1 MRPEIY
7 KQYDD
12 DWRWLPYPGS
22 GSYLDDSGCG
32 CLAVYHAAIELEPY
46 KDLTVPQCR
55 DYMVQFATVKNGTLW
70 DGITKGLEHYGYN
83 VHWREADDMDDIFRE
98 LKSSLNSGVILFAKK
113 DAWSYG
119 PDGTLWTK
127 TGHYIYFGDYE
138 IRSDG
143 THWFY
148 LKDSGQRDHDGWIC
162 FEKSMKGCCRNVWI
176 CKSAKDAPAPTPT
189 PTPDDGHY
197 HGLYPAVR
205 LYLEPG
211 DRGENV
217 TRLQKYVDWYFDG
230 AFFKAC
236 GPADGVYGKNTLKW
250 VNKMLTDFF
259 GAAEAD
265 GLVGPKTIARMKEY
279 SKKAPKPEP
288 TPSLNGIVLDVS
300 DFQDDIDWAKAK
312 ASGVAGVIVRCGLR
326 GGEKGDLRQDSMFLE
341 HITAAHKAGLKVGV
355 YMFTTA
361 INAAEGR
368 EEAVF
373 ALNQIKKAGLPMSYP
388 IAIDTENVFWEGGG
402 KGRAN
407 EDKLSAEKRTEAVR
421 AFHEEMKT
429 NGYDSMTY
437 ASLSWFRNCLDMSK
451 LPYKVWVAQYNETC
465 HYEGE
470 KALWQYTSEGR
481 ISGYGGVV
489 DMSKNYLPDNYD
501 PRIKPTPTPTPTPDP
516 KPYSGLYP
524 TAAEIK
530 AASNIGIHRR
540 MCIWGRKIAAD
551 DRYRYVY
558 FDEPYGEECAICHPH
573 GGKNEGWQ
581 CIGLGAAVW
590 HHGGCIPTACH
601 CGVVWQGRGSTLDLY
616 EASTDAQALALAQ
629 KHFGVKDL
637 QIIRNRNGIPKAQ
650 WQMGDYCCQ
659 IINGNVFQHVFVY
672 LGGGEI
678 VDASSQHADKR
689 KDIAVRS
696 YSGYSA
702 KVIVRYTGGFTYI
715 QKYDEGTA
723 VLKWQDFLNWW
734 SDGQFYKEC
743 GAGDGIFGENTHKWS
758 VKFQEEV
765 MGKGQGDGT
774 VGPKTIAAAQSVR
787 K

>member
-22 GSYLDDSGCG
+22 GYYLDDLGCG
-32 CLAVYHAAIELEPY
+32 CLAVYHAAIELDPF

-98 LKSSLNSGVILFAKK
+98 LKSSLKSGVILFAKK
-113 DAWSYG
+113 DAPSYG

-148 LKDSGQRDHDGWIC
+148 LKDSGQRDHDGWFC
-162 FEKSMKGCCRNVWI
+162 FEKSMKGCCRNVWVL
-176 CKSAKDAPAPTPT
+176 KSTKEAPAPTPT

-197 HGLYPAVR
+197 KGLYPSVR

-312 ASGVAGVIVRCGLR
+312 TSGVAGVIVRCGLR

-421 AFHEEMKT
+421 AFHEEMKA

-481 ISGYGGVV
+481 ILGCGGVV

-501 PRIKPTPTPTPTPDP
+501 PRIKPTPTPTPTPDKKHYTGP
-516 KPYSGLYP
+516 FPTEAEIREAQIGGLCRACKEQTSWSYGSKFEYIEPPTIENSKENSTCVTYVSCVLQRIGVFKSGEAIWIAGRGYGDGKVRGANGQMTVTYHNNRPLKDVSLETGDMIFYDDNRSGEYGNGGHEEIFNGVRNDKFSYFYSGGTGSYHNTSNSNSEPNTRAVLA
-524 TAAEIK
+524 TARLK
-530 AASNIGIHRR
+530 PR
-540 MCIWGRKIAAD
+540 
-551 DRYRYVY
+551 
-558 FDEPYGEECAICHPH
+558 
-573 GGKNEGWQ
+573 
-581 CIGLGAAVW
+581 
-590 HHGGCIPTACH
+590 
-601 CGVVWQGRGSTLDLY
+601 
-616 EASTDAQALALAQ
+616 
-629 KHFGVKDL
+629 
-637 QIIRNRNGIPKAQ
+637 
-650 WQMGDYCCQ
+650 
-659 IINGNVFQHVFVY
+659 
-672 LGGGEI
+672 
-678 VDASSQHADKR
+678 
-689 KDIAVRS
+689 
-696 YSGYSA
+696 
-702 KVIVRYTGGFTYI
+702 TYI
-715 QKYDEGTA
+715 RKGDEGKA
-723 VLKWQDFLNWW
+723 VLKWQDYLNWW

-774 VGPKTIAAAQSVR
+774 VGPKTISAAQSVR

>member
-12 DWRWLPYPGS
+12 AWRWLPYPGS

-32 CLAVYHAAIELEPY
+32 CLAVYHAAIERNAY

-70 DGITKGLEHYGYN
+70 DGITYGLEHYGYN
-83 VHWREADDMDDIFRE
+83 VHWREADTMDDVFAQ
-98 LKSSLNSGVILFAKK
+98 LKDSLKSGVILFAKK
-113 DAWSYG
+113 DAWAYG

-127 TGHYIYFGDYE
+127 NGHYIYFGDYE

-148 LKDSGQRDHDGWIC
+148 LKDSGQRDHDGWYC
-162 FEKSMKGCCRNVWI
+162 FEKSMKGCCRNVWV
-176 CKSAKDAPAPTPT
+176 CKSANDKPA

-197 HGLYPAVR
+197 NGLYPSVR

-217 TRLQKYVDWYFDG
+217 TRLQNYLDWYFDG

-236 GPADGVYGKNTLKW
+236 GPADGIYGKNTLKW

-312 ASGVAGVIVRCGLR
+312 TSGVAGVIVRCGLR
-326 GGEKGDLRQDSMFLE
+326 GGEKGDLRQDSMFME
-341 HITAAHKAGLKVGV
+341 HVTAAYKAGLKIGV

-361 INAAEGR
+361 INAQEGG

-373 ALNQIKKAGLPMSYP
+373 AINQIKKAGLPMSYP
-388 IAIDTENVFWEGGG
+388 IAVDTENVFWEDGGE
-402 KGRAN
+402 GRAN
-407 EDKLSAEKRTEAVR
+407 SNKLSKAKRTEAIK
-421 AFHEEMKT
+421 AFCEEMKSQ
-429 NGYDSMTY
+429 GYEPMIY
-437 ASLSWFRNCLDMSK
+437 ASLSWFKDCLDMSK

-465 HYEGE
+465 QYEGV
-470 KALWQYTSEGR
+470 KALWQYTSKGR
-481 ISGYGGVV
+481 ISGYDDVV
-489 DMSKNYLPDNYD
+489 DMSKNYLPANYD
-501 PRIKPTPTPTPTPDP
+501 PKIKPTPTPDKKSYGGP
-516 KPYSGLYP
+516 YP
-524 TAAEIK
+524 TEAEIRE
-530 AASNIGIHRR
+530 ASNRGIHNRT
-540 MCIWGRKIAAD
+540 CSWCYDIYKSGK
-551 DRYRYVY
+551 
-558 FDEPYGEECAICHPH
+558 YGYITFEEETQCPICHPRTDDL
-573 GGKNEGWQ
+573 GWQ
-581 CIGLGAAVW
+581 CIGYDFASW
-590 HHGGCIPTACH
+590 RHGGGIPCS
-601 CGVVWQGRGSTLDLY
+601 CWYGVLY
-616 EASTDAQALALAQ
+616 NSLGDNYYYMSNVEILKSLQDRI
-629 KHFGVKDL
+629 GVKDIQL
-637 QIIRNRNGIPKAQ
+637 IRHDNNPISASELEKGDLLMFYQGKTFSHMGVYVGNGKIS
-650 WQMGDYCCQ
+650 
-659 IINGNVFQHVFVY
+659 
-672 LGGGEI
+672 
-678 VDASSQHADKR
+678 DAANKNDGIR
-689 KDIAVRS
+689 YGTP
-696 YSGYSA
+696 YSGFKCLIA
-702 KVIVRYTGGFTYI
+702 IRYTGSLSYM
-715 QKYDEGTA
+715 KKDDEGKA
-723 VLKWQDFLNWW
+723 VLEWQDFLNWW
-734 SDGQFYKEC
+734 SDGAFYKEC
-743 GAGDGIFGENTHKWS
+743 GPGDTYFGSNTHKWT

-774 VGPKTIAAAQSVR
+774 VGPKTIEAAQSVR